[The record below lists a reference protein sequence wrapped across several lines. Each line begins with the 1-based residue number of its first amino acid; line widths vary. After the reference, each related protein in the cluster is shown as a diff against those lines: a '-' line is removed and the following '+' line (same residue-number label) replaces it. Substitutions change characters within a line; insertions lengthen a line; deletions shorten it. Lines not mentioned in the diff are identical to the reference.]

1 MENEFFTFEKKYL
14 DIKND
19 EKNININTWI
29 KKNSEYEKKEEFILQ
44 MDIEGAE
51 YQVLLDLEENL
62 LKKFRIMIVE
72 FHSFK

>member
-1 MENEFFTFEKKYL
+1 MNFLHLKKYL

-29 KKNSEYEKKEEFILQ
+29 KKNSEYETKEEFILQ

-51 YQVLLDLEENL
+51 HQVLLDL
-62 LKKFRIMIVE
+62 
-72 FHSFK
+72 